1 MRTGEVG
8 RETPPLL
15 TTASLTRTKTRK
27 GNTMKTILI
36 AMFAACAALTAQAS
50 HKAAAFI
57 KGMEGFKSTAYS
69 DAAGKRTIG
78 YGFTSKAMLCKR
90 RLTEAE
96 ASVELARIC
105 GEISKKLRT
114 EIKGKPL
121 TASEEAAV
129 VSFIYN
135 VGWATFKRSTMCR
148 LLKEGKRGAVV
159 AAEFSKWVYVTK
171 GGRKV
176 VCKGLKRRRAKERRK
191 FMA

>member
-1 MRTGEVG
+1 
-8 RETPPLL
+8 
-15 TTASLTRTKTRK
+15 
-27 GNTMKTILI
+27 MKTIMI
-36 AMFAACAALTAQAS
+36 AILAACAAFTAQAAT

-57 KGMEGFKSTAYS
+57 KVVEGFKATAYS

-78 YGFTSKAMLCKR
+78 YGFTSKAMLGKR

-105 GEISKKLRT
+105 GEISERLKSEL
-114 EIKGKPL
+114 KGQTL
-121 TASEEAAV
+121 TAREEAAI

-176 VCKGLKRRRAKERRK
+176 VCKGLKRRRAKERRE